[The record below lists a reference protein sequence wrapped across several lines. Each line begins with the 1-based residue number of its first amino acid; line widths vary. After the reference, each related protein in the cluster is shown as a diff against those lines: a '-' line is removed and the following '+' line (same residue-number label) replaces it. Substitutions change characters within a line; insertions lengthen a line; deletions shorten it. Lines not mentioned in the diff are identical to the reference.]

1 MSALFFQE
9 CMISDCGELAPGEDD
24 GICSADDSGDQ
35 TPDWPE
41 DSQLDFSN
49 VHTFVFDFFISGDKT
64 FVSYYLNPQHTL

>member
-1 MSALFFQE
+1 
-9 CMISDCGELAPGEDD
+9 MISDCGTLAPGEDD

-49 VHTFVFDFFISGDKT
+49 VHTFVFDFF
-64 FVSYYLNPQHTL
+64 QW

>member
-1 MSALFFQE
+1 MCMFVRIVIIVNTFFQE
-9 CMISDCGELAPGEDD
+9 CMISDCGELATGEDD

-49 VHTFVFDFFISGDKT
+49 VHTFVFDFF
-64 FVSYYLNPQHTL
+64 QW